1 MSDISMLKA
10 FEKNAEATKY
20 WVNNQI
26 NPVKENIEEVEKRV
40 SALENSSLEYT
51 TTTSSAP
58 ALINS

>member
-1 MSDISMLKA
+1 MLKA

-51 TTTSSAP
+51 TV
-58 ALINS
+58 